1 MSAICLTFGEQAETH
16 VGMEIRGNGLSKNGY
31 NDDDFQKLRGFFEPK
46 GFKVETLDLCKISN
60 KLQFPKAKVL
70 VIRNGVFGLRIFK
83 DKLMSDLEKCEWD
96 KKYYDTRRGK
106 VLNKHARYNLCFG
119 NESQEPDYENKKG
132 RVVAY
137 KDLWRLKSIRK
148 QLMAILYESDLQCEG
163 NYYQNLNKMGI
174 GFHGDSERKKV
185 IGINLT
191 NPNNIERELHYKW
204 YKNGAIVSDTC
215 KIKLRSGDI
224 YIMSEKASGYDW
236 KRRGIY
242 TLRHSAGV
250 KDSKYLK

>member
-1 MSAICLTFGEQAETH
+1 MSAICLTFGEQAENH
-16 VGMEIRGNGLSKNGY
+16 VGMEMRGNGLSKNGY

-148 QLMAILYESDLQCEG
+148 QLIAILHESDLQCEG